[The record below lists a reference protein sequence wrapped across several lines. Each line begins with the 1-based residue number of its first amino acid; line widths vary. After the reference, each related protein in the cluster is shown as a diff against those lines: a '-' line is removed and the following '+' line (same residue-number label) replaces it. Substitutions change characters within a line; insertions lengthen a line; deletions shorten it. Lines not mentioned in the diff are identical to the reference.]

1 MPQSLR
7 PVRDM
12 RFGSVLWSGC
22 DGLCTVHG
30 GEGMTAVLNDVIL
43 CGGEEK
49 PVIRLHVHISPFLFL
64 LLRYGYDP
72 LLSSATKIIL
82 TDPLHLRTLLLYQR
96 HFRTL
101 NQISNDCRRSAYID
115 ILAPHRAM
123 PCRWGRS
130 AFSHQHAVYPFLKTV
145 TQESIGLGAR
155 IRHFILSISLASSHS
170 SARFPNPVPQLHPF
184 HQNASMHPLP
194 KPAIISLLTSLVTA
208 SVQND
213 SSPPDPLLLLPSNST
228 ATPPNSSPADPRYP
242 SATSIPANPTDNTT
256 LNASSPRAPRII
268 RSGRNLR
275 LASCLRRPRPHGR
288 HLRAQNLR
296 GSATPTLPG
305 LARWDANLPLRIL
318 GRSSSPSFWGFF
330 CCCFFF
336 IFPSL
341 VWVGAGGEV
350 EEEKNNKENK
360 NKKE

>member
-1 MPQSLR
+1 
-7 PVRDM
+7 
-12 RFGSVLWSGC
+12 
-22 DGLCTVHG
+22 
-30 GEGMTAVLNDVIL
+30 
-43 CGGEEK
+43 
-49 PVIRLHVHISPFLFL
+49 
-64 LLRYGYDP
+64 
-72 LLSSATKIIL
+72 
-82 TDPLHLRTLLLYQR
+82 
-96 HFRTL
+96 
-101 NQISNDCRRSAYID
+101 
-115 ILAPHRAM
+115 
-123 PCRWGRS
+123 
-130 AFSHQHAVYPFLKTV
+130 
-145 TQESIGLGAR
+145 
-155 IRHFILSISLASSHS
+155 
-170 SARFPNPVPQLHPF
+170 
-184 HQNASMHPLP
+184 MHPLP

-318 GRSSSPSFWGFF
+318 GRSRRPLRARHNALAAAPPPTPSRPRSRKSHARALVAVCAPSLGGVVGDLAAGGKRGARDGAAVDGVPRAGGPRCRRGGERFGPAGDVLSRVVVPWRRRTGEGRCEIDLALGGRDAQRIIDWGF
-330 CCCFFF
+330 
-336 IFPSL
+336 
-341 VWVGAGGEV
+341 GRAGWDGV
-350 EEEKNNKENK
+350 VMA
-360 NKKE
+360 